1 MLYDLIILG
10 GGASG
15 IFAAINAKL
24 TYPTANI
31 LLLEKNAV
39 LLTKVRISG
48 GGRCNVTHACF
59 EPKQLIKNYPRGEKE
74 LLGPFHV
81 FGPGDT
87 IQWFASK
94 GVLLKTEA
102 DGRIFPQ
109 TDQSETIIQALL
121 KEAHRLGVIIKL
133 TEHSEILEHN
143 ASCFILRTKKDQ
155 IYQTIN
161 LLLATGSSPQGY
173 QWAEQLGH
181 TIQKPVPSLF
191 TFNVPTSSL
200 KDLSGVSITPV
211 RLQILGTKL
220 MQEGPILIT
229 HFGFSGPAIL
239 KLSAWGSKYLHEQN
253 YRAQLMINWII
264 LSKESAFAKLQETKI
279 LFPHKTLLQE
289 NLFNLPKNLWKTFLE
304 ILGISYKKRLV
315 ELSVQHVKNLAH
327 KLTEDC
333 YQVEGKTTNKQEFVT
348 CGGVTLKEVDFKTM
362 QSKICPRLFFAGE
375 ILDIDGIT
383 GGFNFQ
389 NAWTTGYIAGNSFFK
404 PHYQKS

>member
-10 GGASG
+10 GGAAG

-24 TYPTANI
+24 IHPTANI

-59 EPKQLIKNYPRGEKE
+59 EPKQLIKNYPRGGKE

-81 FGPGDT
+81 FGPDDT
-87 IQWFASK
+87 VKWFESK

-121 KEAHRLGVIIKL
+121 KEATRLAIIIKL
-133 TEHSEILEHN
+133 TEHIETLEHHE
-143 ASCFILRTKKDQ
+143 SYFTLHTKKDQ
-155 IYQTIN
+155 IYQTTN

-173 QWAEQLGH
+173 KWAEQLGH

-200 KDLSGVSITPV
+200 KGLSGVSVNPV

-220 MQEGPILIT
+220 IQEGSILIT

-253 YRAQLMINWII
+253 YQTQLIINWIM
-264 LSKESAFAKLQETKI
+264 LPKEIAFAKLQEAKT

-289 NLFNLPKNLWKTFLE
+289 NLFDLPKNLWKTFLE
-304 ILGISYKKRLV
+304 VLGISYKKRLI
-315 ELSVQHVKNLAH
+315 EIPLQYLKTLAQ
-327 KLTEDC
+327 KLTEDR

-348 CGGVTLKEVDFKTM
+348 CGGVTLKEIDFKTM
-362 QSKICPRLFFAGE
+362 QSKICPQLFFAGE

-389 NAWTTGYIAGNSFFK
+389 NAWTTGYIAGKSFFK
-404 PHYQKS
+404 LPF

>member
-10 GGASG
+10 GGAAG

-24 TYPTANI
+24 THPTANI

-81 FGPGDT
+81 FGPSDT
-87 IQWFASK
+87 IKWFESK

-121 KEAHRLGVIIKL
+121 KEANRLGVIIKL
-133 TEHSEILEHN
+133 TEHIEILEHN
-143 ASCFILRTKKDQ
+143 ESYFILRTKKDQ

-173 QWAEQLGH
+173 KWAEQLGH

-200 KDLSGVSITPV
+200 KDLSGVSVNPV

-220 MQEGPILIT
+220 IQEGPILIT

-253 YRAQLMINWII
+253 YQTQLTINWIT
-264 LSKESAFAKLQETKI
+264 LSKEIAFAKLQEVKAF
-279 LFPHKTLLQE
+279 FPYKTLLQE
-289 NLFNLPKNLWKTFLE
+289 NLFGLPKNLWKKFLE
-304 ILGISYKKRLV
+304 MLGISYKKRFIEIPL
-315 ELSVQHVKNLAH
+315 QHVKNLAQ
-327 KLTEDC
+327 KLTEDR
-333 YQVEGKTTNKQEFVT
+333 YRVEGKTTNKQEFVT

-389 NAWTTGYIAGNSFFK
+389 NAWTTGYIAG
-404 PHYQKS
+404 KSSL

>member
-10 GGASG
+10 GGAAG

-24 TYPTANI
+24 THPTANV

-81 FGPGDT
+81 FGPADT
-87 IQWFASK
+87 IKWFESK
-94 GVLLKTEA
+94 GVLFKTEA

-121 KEAHRLGVIIKL
+121 QEAHGLAVLIKL
-133 TEHSEILEHN
+133 TEHIEILENH
-143 ASCFILRTKKDQ
+143 ASYFTLRTKKE
-155 IYQTIN
+155 IYQTTN
-161 LLLATGSSPQGY
+161 LLLATGSSRQGY

-191 TFNVPTSSL
+191 TFNVPASSL
-200 KDLSGVSITPV
+200 KHLSGVSIHPV

-220 MQEGPILIT
+220 FQEGPILIT

-253 YRAQLMINWII
+253 YQTRLMINWVA
-264 LSKESAFAKLQETKI
+264 LSKEETFVKLQEAKTH
-279 LFPHKTLLQE
+279 FPHKTLLQK
-289 NLFNLPKNLWKTFLE
+289 NLFDLPKNLWKTFLE
-304 ILGISYKKRLV
+304 ILGISYKKRLI
-315 ELSVQHVKNLAH
+315 EISLQQLKNLAQ
-327 KLTEDC
+327 KLTGDR
-333 YQVEGKTTNKQEFVT
+333 YQVEGKTTHKQEFVT

-389 NAWTTGYIAGNSFFK
+389 NAWTTGYIAG
-404 PHYQKS
+404 KSSL